1 MSWACSETG
10 PPSSLL
16 SAKKGAAASLRK
28 ASYSTID
35 FGVGAAAAGAAAG
48 AGAGVAALGS
58 AEAATIDLAAL
69 GILVDVGLVSFAAG
83 LAGPGW
89 QEIALRASA

>member
-16 SAKKGAAASLRK
+16 RAKKGVAASLRK

-35 FGVGAAAAGAAAG
+35 LGVEAAAG
-48 AGAGVAALGS
+48 AGADVAVLGS
-58 AEAATIDLAAL
+58 AEEAALGLAAL
-69 GILVDVGLVSFAAG
+69 GVLVDVGLVSFAAE